1 MNTPTTSTQ
10 RSDLYTRV
18 TERVVADLERGAR
31 PWLKPWTSRRPR
43 ITRPRRHNGTPYRGI
58 NVLLLWSEAID
69 RGYSASLWM
78 TYRQA
83 LELGAH
89 VRQGE
94 HGATVVY
101 ADRMVRHETD
111 ATGNDV
117 EREIPFLKAY
127 VVFNVEQIEN
137 LPAQYLPQPEPQT
150 DPVKRIALAEAFI
163 GATGATIRHGG
174 DSAYYSPKL
183 DIIQLPVPEA
193 FRDAESY
200 TATKAHELTHWTAHS
215 SRLNRDFGGQ
225 RFGDTGYAR
234 EELVAELGAAFLC
247 ADLGISPEPRED
259 HASYLAHWIAVMKDY
274 KRAIVAAAAHAQKAV
289 DFLHGMQPDAMPIL
303 GGRGMAEGVGEA
315 NQNATAAERQ

>member
-1 MNTPTTSTQ
+1 
-10 RSDLYTRV
+10 
-18 TERVVADLERGAR
+18 VAVSASYEGC
-31 PWLKPWTSRRPR
+31 
-43 ITRPRRHNGTPYRGI
+43 
-58 NVLLLWSEAID
+58 
-69 RGYSASLWM
+69 GYSAPLWM

-101 ADRMVRHETD
+101 ADAWSGMKPTPP
-111 ATGNDV
+111 ATTSSA
-117 EREIPFLKAY
+117 RSRLKAY

-137 LPAQYLPQPEPQT
+137 LPTQYLPQPDPQT
-150 DPVKRIALAEAFI
+150 DPVRRIALAEAFI

-174 DSAYYSPKL
+174 DSAYYSPKF
-183 DIIQLPVPEA
+183 DIIELPVSEA

-247 ADLGISPEPRED
+247 ADLGITPEPRED
-259 HASYLAHWIAVMKDY
+259 HASYLAHWIAVMKDD
-274 KRAIVAAAAHAQKAV
+274 KRAISAAAAHAQKAV
-289 DFLHGMQPDAMPIL
+289 DFLHGMQPDAMAIL
-303 GGRGMAEGVGEA
+303 GGGGGE
-315 NQNATAAERQ
+315 